1 MTLAGLF
8 VVIERLRFVTFLL
21 ASAIVFITSLTS
33 IRSFTTVIVCV
44 DAILLTIKLF
54 SRTFSCMSWRPMVNG
69 LRGF

>member
-54 SRTFSCMSWRPMVNG
+54 SRTFSCMSWRPKVNG